1 MTQVEK
7 SLPCKQENLRW
18 VSKIHIKNVGTVVHA
33 CNPNNVWVGVGGWWR
48 QEDSLTQLTD

>member
-7 SLPCKQENLRW
+7 PLPCKQENLRW

-33 CNPNNVWVGVGGWWR
+33 CNPNNV
-48 QEDSLTQLTD
+48 